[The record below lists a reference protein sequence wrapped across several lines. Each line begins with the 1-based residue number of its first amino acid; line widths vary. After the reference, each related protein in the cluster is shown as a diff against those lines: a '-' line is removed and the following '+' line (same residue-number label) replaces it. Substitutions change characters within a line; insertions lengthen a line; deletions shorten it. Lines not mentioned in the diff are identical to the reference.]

1 MFLIGNQKD
10 RESERVV
17 SKKEAEKFR
26 KDKGIHFF
34 FETSAKTGDNVENIF
49 IMAAKMLYH
58 NYKDKI
64 AELVIINQLFI
75 FNYRKKI
82 KLLRKGVRN

>member
-1 MFLIGNQKD
+1 MEK
-10 RESERVV
+10 
-17 SKKEAEKFR
+17 AEKFR

-34 FETSAKTGDNVENIF
+34 FETSAKSGDNVESIF

-64 AELVIINQLFI
+64 TQMVRTLSSLFLTHCI
-75 FNYRKKI
+75 ERRSTI
-82 KLLRKGVRN
+82 EEERV